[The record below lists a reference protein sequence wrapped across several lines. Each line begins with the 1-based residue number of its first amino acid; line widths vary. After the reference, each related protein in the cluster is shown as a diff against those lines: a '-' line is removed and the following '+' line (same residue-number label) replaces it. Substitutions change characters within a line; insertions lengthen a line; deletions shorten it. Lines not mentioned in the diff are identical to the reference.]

1 MVVLYGVRRTLAGVI
16 DPKPSFARA
25 AIDILQWRMS
35 MGETRGCCVLQGTC
49 IVAMGKQWRTKTNK

>member
-25 AIDILQWRMS
+25 AIDI
-35 MGETRGCCVLQGTC
+35 RGCLW
-49 IVAMGKQWRTKTNK
+49 GKQGAVVCFRGPV

>member
-25 AIDILQWRMS
+25 ARRPGLQPPLEDVY
-35 MGETRGCCVLQGTC
+35 G
-49 IVAMGKQWRTKTNK
+49 GKQGAVVCFRGPV

>member
-25 AIDILQWRMS
+25 ARRPGLQPPLEDVYGGNKGLLCAS
-35 MGETRGCCVLQGTC
+35 GDLYSSYGET
-49 IVAMGKQWRTKTNK
+49 MEN